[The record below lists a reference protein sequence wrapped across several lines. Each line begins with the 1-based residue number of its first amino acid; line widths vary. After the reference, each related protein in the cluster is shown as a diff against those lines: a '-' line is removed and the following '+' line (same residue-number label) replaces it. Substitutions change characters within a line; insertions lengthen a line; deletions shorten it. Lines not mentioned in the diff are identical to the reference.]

1 MANINQITLIDT
13 NKPDKVKEKLNELIQ
28 EVSGMELVVPTKEQ
42 IGLGDVDNTSDENK
56 PVSNPQKNYIDNL
69 DATNIKKDSDVAIG
83 KNKKLSGIRTNDQLE
98 NLISL
103 DNSTG
108 SEVVLVGTK
117 ELPAIIHH
125 NTRNSV
131 GNNTGR
137 NPKVLVKEADS
148 DETIEELAF
157 KSEVQNIEDV
167 VNETVNV
174 LVAEVNKLD
183 DKLNSLNQLNR
194 FLSTWNCVTGLP
206 VTNPA
211 NMPFLYQNGDYYII
225 GTVSEEVNY
234 KPNGTEYNGVASNQI
249 ESNTPKVNDIFVYD
263 GLTWS
268 LMDRNSVILSD
279 INKANKV
286 EGATAGNL
294 ASLNYEGDLEDSGA
308 STQDLINAVEH
319 IEETGNPH
327 GTAFNELNGIPNTLE
342 GYGLDSVVFSKDE
355 VETLVENELQEV
367 LDTKVD
373 KVVGKELSE
382 NDYTNSDKQK
392 VDIIDIDGDGDKYLS
407 DDGSYKEISIST
419 KLDKIVTGLDA
430 GVVNRSAVY
439 AVEYNDT
446 EYTQT
451 NYKVSDDAYGQTI
464 MRRDANGKAS
474 ISAPTTDLNITNK
487 KYVDDIVKG
496 KSVKDYEILTTDWVA
511 DSTYSTLGFNY
522 KATIII
528 SGVISTYEP
537 TVIYSP
543 ADSVSDNFSNFSNSV
558 TNGIEIWVKVVP
570 SGTIT
575 IPFAKGVIS

>member
-13 NKPDKVKEKLNELIQ
+13 NKPEKVKEKLNELIQ

-83 KNKKLSGIRTNDQLE
+83 KNKKLSGTRTNDQLE

-137 NPKVLVKEADS
+137 NPKVLVKEADG
-148 DETIEELAF
+148 DETIEGLAF
-157 KSEVQNIEDV
+157 KSEVQNIEDA
-167 VNETVNV
+167 VNETVEE
-174 LVAEVNKLD
+174 LVAEVSKLD

-308 STQDLINAVEH
+308 SVQDLTNAAEH

-327 GTAFNELNGIPNTLE
+327 GTAFNELNGIPTTLE

-355 VETLVENELQEV
+355 VETLVENELQEAVDHIADLLGV
-367 LDTKVD
+367 L
-373 KVVGKELSE
+373 
-382 NDYTNSDKQK
+382 
-392 VDIIDIDGDGDKYLS
+392 
-407 DDGSYKEISIST
+407 
-419 KLDKIVTGLDA
+419 
-430 GVVNRSAVY
+430 
-439 AVEYNDT
+439 
-446 EYTQT
+446 
-451 NYKVSDDAYGQTI
+451 
-464 MRRDANGKAS
+464 
-474 ISAPTTDLNITNK
+474 
-487 KYVDDIVKG
+487 
-496 KSVKDYEILTTDWVA
+496 
-511 DSTYSTLGFNY
+511 
-522 KATIII
+522 
-528 SGVISTYEP
+528 
-537 TVIYSP
+537 
-543 ADSVSDNFSNFSNSV
+543 
-558 TNGIEIWVKVVP
+558 
-570 SGTIT
+570 
-575 IPFAKGVIS
+575 